1 MVCLTVHIS
10 DREYSVYNGMQH
22 WVSLHTLADLMF
34 IDHAF
39 DEYVSSKISLNRSLP
54 DRRNRHQFFKHKN
67 TGINNII

>member
-1 MVCLTVHIS
+1 
-10 DREYSVYNGMQH
+10 MQH

-54 DRRNRHQFFKHKN
+54 DRRNRHHFLKPKN
-67 TGINNII
+67 MNKPHNLKGMSHEMDWALDGING